1 MESVAALLDSI
12 VAHGLPDRSQAE
24 RALRATVRVLG
35 ERLTDDEASALGT
48 GLPAELSRMLDQSE
62 YDGDFSA
69 SDFYERTRRRIRA
82 TPGRTREAIE
92 VVLRVLGDQLDEA
105 RRDCLIRTLPP
116 DVGRHLA
123 PLELDAPPPYGS
135 KSPARVL
142 TTLAAGRPGSRHPLS
157 ESSPP
162 AGHAQAVAKNDEPH
176 AETKLSSA
184 HGLTQERHGESLA
197 TGRPPEPACPVAKTS
212 D

>member
-1 MESVAALLDSI
+1 
-12 VAHGLPDRSQAE
+12 
-24 RALRATVRVLG
+24 
-35 ERLTDDEASALGT
+35 
-48 GLPAELSRMLDQSE
+48 MLDQSE

-69 SDFYERTRRRIRA
+69 SDFYERSRRRIRA

-105 RRDCLIRTLPP
+105 RRDRLIRTLPP

-123 PLELDAPPPYGS
+123 PLELGEPPPYGS
-135 KSPARVL
+135 KSPAHVL

-162 AGHAQAVAKNDEPH
+162 AGHAHSVAKNGEPH

-184 HGLTQERHGESLA
+184 HGLTQERHDESLA
-197 TGRPPEPACPVAKTS
+197 TGRPPEPLHPVAKTS